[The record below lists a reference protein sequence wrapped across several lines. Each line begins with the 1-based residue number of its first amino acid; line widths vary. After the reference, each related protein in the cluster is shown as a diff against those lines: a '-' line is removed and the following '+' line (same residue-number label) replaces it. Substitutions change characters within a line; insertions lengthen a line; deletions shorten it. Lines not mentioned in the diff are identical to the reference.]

1 MIKVFLTVR
10 VLHMLLAA
18 LWIGGTAVVV
28 FFLVPAVD
36 DAGPEG
42 GKVMAGLQ
50 RHKFMT
56 YMPTIGGLT
65 VLSGLWLIWR
75 FTSGDFAKSS
85 FHMFATGG
93 VLGLTAAI
101 IGGSVVGR
109 SAKKISEIA
118 KQAASTT
125 DAAQRAALLAQTAP
139 LKKRMKTFGYLV
151 FFMLLTAFV
160 LMALG
165 HYV

>member
-10 VLHMLLAA
+10 VLHMLMAA

-36 DAGPEG
+36 DAGLDG
-42 GKVMAGLQ
+42 GKVMAGLE
-50 RHKFMT
+50 RHKFMA
-56 YMPTIGGLT
+56 YMPALGGLT

-75 FTSGDFAKSS
+75 FTSGDFARSS

-109 SAKKISEIA
+109 SAKKLSEIA

-125 DAAQRAALLAQTAP
+125 DAAQRAALVAQMGP
-139 LKKRMKTFGYLV
+139 LKKRMKTFGHVV
-151 FFMLLTAFV
+151 FFLLLTAFV
-160 LMALG
+160 LMTLG

>member
-36 DAGPEG
+36 DAGPDG
-42 GKVMAGLQ
+42 GKVMAGLE

-56 YMPTIGGLT
+56 YMPTLGGLT

-75 FTSGDFAKSS
+75 FTSGDFARSS
-85 FHMFATGG
+85 FHMFAAGG
-93 VLGLTAAI
+93 VLGLGAAI

-109 SAKKISEIA
+109 SAKRIGQLST
-118 KQAASTT
+118 QAAATT
-125 DAAQRAALLAQTAP
+125 DAAQRAALLAQLGP
-139 LKKRMKTFGYLV
+139 LKKRMKTSGVVV
-151 FFMLLTAFV
+151 FFLLLAAFV